1 MLSDCSH
8 DVHLFSAPPGPPN
21 VTAQTIGPY
30 MVLVVVTPS
39 PSGGLT
45 TSYNVTISNSSYT
58 TSPPVV
64 MTNGSAMVTFT
75 GLRNDS
81 SYTISAVAINCAGNS
96 STSTQR
102 YISCMYTSLVQV
114 TSVLMIQAC
123 IYHIYNSILALGSVE
138 NM

>member
-1 MLSDCSH
+1 MY
-8 DVHLFSAPPGPPN
+8 VYVIFSAPSGPPN
-21 VTAQTIGPY
+21 VMAQTNGPD

-45 TSYNVTISNSSYT
+45 TSYNVTISNCSYT

-81 SYTISAVAINCAGNS
+81 SYNISAVAINCAGNS
-96 STSTQR
+96 STSIQR
-102 YISCMYTSLVQV
+102 YISCMYTGLVQL
-114 TSVLMIQAC
+114 TSVCM
-123 IYHIYNSILALGSVE
+123 
-138 NM
+138 M

>member
-1 MLSDCSH
+1 MCVCVFTLILTHQCTNVLSDYRLH
-8 DVHLFSAPPGPPN
+8 GMYMYMLIFSAPPGPPN
-21 VTAQTIGPY
+21 VTAQAIGPD
-30 MVLVVVTPS
+30 MVLVEVTPS

-81 SYTISAVAINCAGNS
+81 SYSISAVAINCAGNS
-96 STSTQR
+96 STSIQR
-102 YISCMYTSLVQV
+102 YISCMYTGL
-114 TSVLMIQAC
+114 IQGPL
-123 IYHIYNSILALGSVE
+123 YV
-138 NM
+138 